1 MIADDRKPIGLL
13 GGSFDP
19 IHVGHVQFA
28 RDALQQ
34 LHLSRVLFVPA
45 GRAWQKGAAADG
57 EHRARMVEIA
67 ICGEARFVL
76 DRRELRRQGPSY
88 TVDTLREL
96 RQELG
101 PDRPLVLLI
110 GADQLAR
117 LDTWQ
122 EWERLTDLSH
132 LGVTDRPGCDAGLKP
147 ALARFRERHLGSAA
161 EVAHRPAGMLVP
173 VAMTP
178 IDCSST
184 RIRALLGAASG
195 PGDPAL
201 AGLLAP
207 GVVKYIQR
215 HRLYS

>member
-28 RDALQQ
+28 RDALQR
-34 LHLSRVLFVPA
+34 LDLARVLFVPA
-45 GRAWQKGAAADG
+45 GLAWQKGAAADG

-67 ICGEARFVL
+67 IGGEPRFVL
-76 DRRELRRQGPSY
+76 DRRELLRRGPSY

-117 LDTWQ
+117 LDTWR

-132 LGVTDRPGCDAGLKP
+132 LGVTDRPGHDAGLTP
-147 ALARFRERHLGSAA
+147 ALARFRDRHLAGAA
-161 EVAHRPAGMLVP
+161 EAARRPAGMLVP

-195 PGDPAL
+195 PDDAAL

-207 GVVKYIQR
+207 GVLEYIQR